1 MDVGADLRNARIARK
16 RSIEDIA
23 QATKITPALLRAI
36 ENDAFDRVP
45 GGLFARG
52 YLRAY
57 AREVGLDGEALV
69 QRYRAEFE
77 PAAPVAEPEPP
88 EAAERERER
97 LGWLRQPI
105 PVDEDDAGR
114 TKKVLIELCV
124 VLLAVTVYFVG
135 WKRPPRPTTAE
146 LKPIAPLSVTPT
158 DAPAPTV
165 EKPVASTGAAEPTGP
180 PTLDIHPHGDCWVE
194 ATSGGERL
202 ISRLM
207 TDGDWESLPI
217 QGDVRIRIGDPGTF
231 AFSIGGVDGRAT
243 GTAGQPVT
251 VHVNPRNYQDLLQR

>member
-57 AREVGLDGEALV
+57 AREVGLDGETLV

-77 PAAPVAEPEPP
+77 PVAPVPDSELPEMS
-88 EAAERERER
+88 ERERER
-97 LGWLRQPI
+97 LGWLRQAV
-105 PVDEDDAGR
+105 PVDDDEAGR

-135 WKRPPRPTTAE
+135 WKRPAPASRP
-146 LKPIAPLSVTPT
+146 PLQSNTPVDVTPT
-158 DAPAPTV
+158 DAPVAAV
-165 EKPVASTGAAEPTGP
+165 AKAVASTGAADADGTPTM
-180 PTLDIHPHGDCWVE
+180 DIHPRGDCWVE
-194 ATSGGERL
+194 VTSGGERTV
-202 ISRLM
+202 SRLM
-207 TDGDWESLPI
+207 RDGDHERVTI
-217 QGDVRIRIGDPGTF
+217 RGDVRIRVGDPGTF
-231 AFSIGGVDGRAT
+231 VFTIEGAEGRT
-243 GTAGQPVT
+243 VGTAGQPAT
-251 VHVNPRNYQDLLQR
+251 IRINARNYREFLAH